1 MTETISAPVGS
12 KAEKKSFYRMV
23 FRLALP
29 IALQNLINTAL
40 SSADV
45 VMLNYVSQEA
55 LAAVS
60 LATNISFIL
69 GSVYFGMSSGAS
81 VLISQYWGK
90 RDYDT
95 IERVMGIAFRI
106 SMTVALVFAVA
117 ATLFPAALMRLYTG
131 DEKLIVEGTTYL
143 RVVGVSFLFMG
154 VSMMYLNM
162 MRAME
167 RVVLST
173 ATYFISFITNVIL
186 NAFFI
191 FVMHMGV
198 LGVALATTIAR
209 FVEMAICIV
218 DGRRSCGVR
227 FRMKYLFEKNA
238 LLMKDFIRLALP
250 SMGNEII
257 WGLGFSMYPGILGH
271 LSPDGVAANPL
282 GSVVRNLATVV
293 GFGLANGAA
302 IVIGKAI
309 GENRGDT
316 VKLYARR
323 MLKVTGISALAAA
336 VIIVLVRPLILSFAS
351 ELTETAH
358 GYLSTMLWINTYYS
372 AGMILNTFLICG
384 VFRAGGDAKY
394 GFVAD
399 TIAMWCVFVPLGFL
413 CGYVLRLPVM
423 WVYFVICLDESC
435 KFPVFFYH
443 YLRRNWA
450 RNITRDFPAEVQS
463 QQS

>member
-1 MTETISAPVGS
+1 MTETVSAPVGS
-12 KAEKKSFYRMV
+12 KAEKKAFYRMV

-69 GSVYFGMSSGAS
+69 SSVYFGMSSGAS

-106 SMTVALVFAVA
+106 SMTVALVFAA
-117 ATLFPAALMRLYTG
+117 ASMLFPTALMRLYTG

-218 DGRRSCGVR
+218 DGRRSHSVR

-257 WGLGFSMYPGILGH
+257 WGLGFSMYSVILGH
-271 LSPDGVAANPL
+271 LSSDAVAANSIV
-282 GSVVRNLATVV
+282 SVVRNLATVV
-293 GFGLANGAA
+293 GFGLANGSA

-358 GYLSTMLWINTYYS
+358 GYLSTMLWINTYYA

-423 WVYFVICLDESC
+423 WVYFVICMDESC
-435 KFPVFFYH
+435 KFPVFLYH
-443 YLRRNWA
+443 YLRKNWA
-450 RNITRDFPAEVQS
+450 RNITREFPAENS
-463 QQS
+463 

>member
-1 MTETISAPVGS
+1 MTETVSAPVGS

-257 WGLGFSMYPGILGH
+257 WGLGFSMYSVILGH
-271 LSPDGVAANPL
+271 LSSDAVAANSIV
-282 GSVVRNLATVV
+282 SVVRNLATVV
-293 GFGLANGAA
+293 GFGLANGSA

-372 AGMILNTFLICG
+372 AGMILNSFLICG

-413 CGYVLRLPVM
+413 CGYVLKLPVM
-423 WVYFVICLDESC
+423 WVYFVICLDESF
-435 KFPVFFYH
+435 KFPVFLYH
-443 YLRRNWA
+443 YLRKNWA
-450 RNITRDFPAEVQS
+450 RNITRDFPAEVQPQKS
-463 QQS
+463 

>member
-12 KAEKKSFYRMV
+12 KAEKKAFYRMV

-69 GSVYFGMSSGAS
+69 SSVYFGMSSGAS

-106 SMTVALVFAVA
+106 SMTVALVFAAA

-173 ATYFISFITNVIL
+173 ATYFISFLTNVIL

-257 WGLGFSMYPGILGH
+257 WGLGFSMYSVILGH
-271 LSPDGVAANPL
+271 LSSDAVAANSIV
-282 GSVVRNLATVV
+282 SVVRNLATVV
-293 GFGLANGAA
+293 GFGLANGSA

-336 VIIVLVRPLILSFAS
+336 VIIVLVRPLILSFAN

-358 GYLSTMLWINTYYS
+358 GYLSTMLWINTYYA

-423 WVYFVICLDESC
+423 
-435 KFPVFFYH
+435 
-443 YLRRNWA
+443 
-450 RNITRDFPAEVQS
+450 
-463 QQS
+463 

>member
-1 MTETISAPVGS
+1 MTETVSAPVGS

-257 WGLGFSMYPGILGH
+257 WGLGFSMYSVILGH
-271 LSPDGVAANPL
+271 LSSDAVAANSIV
-282 GSVVRNLATVV
+282 SVVRNLATVV
-293 GFGLANGAA
+293 GFGLANGSA

-372 AGMILNTFLICG
+372 AGMILNSFLICG

-413 CGYVLRLPVM
+413 CGYVLKLPVM
-423 WVYFVICLDESC
+423 WVYFVICLDESF
-435 KFPVFFYH
+435 KFPVFLYH
-443 YLRRNWA
+443 YLRKNWA

-463 QQS
+463 QKS